1 MERDKNVTEM
11 IAVFSD
17 VARHPGP
24 AVKKLLQNTGKKA
37 IGCFPYYCPEELVAA
52 AGMIPIGCW
61 GGQIEI
67 ARAGNYFPPFAC
79 SIMQS
84 AMEMAIAGA
93 YDDLAAVII
102 PAPCD
107 TLKLFG
113 QNWIAGASRV
123 PAIPIVY
130 PLHKTAAGMDY
141 LQNELASVQRK
152 LEAIAGIRIADD
164 AIHAAI
170 ELYNNNR
177 RALREF
183 VQLAA
188 RQPGLISPVER
199 HHVIKSRFF
208 MEKPRHTK
216 LLAKLNQLLAA
227 QPAGTKQGKKVI
239 LTGIMVEPDGILEVL
254 ADYAITIVADDLAQE
269 SRLFRTD
276 VPAGENPLSRLAYQW
291 RDMNGCSLI
300 FSVEKN
306 RTDMLIDMFRQTQAD
321 GIVVCMMKFCEP
333 EEFDYPLIK
342 TECQAASIPVL
353 YLEIDQ
359 QTQSWGQVRTRVQAF
374 VESLDAG
381 REEAEAIK
389 S

>member
-1 MERDKNVTEM
+1 MERDKNITAM
-11 IAVFSD
+11 IAVFSE
-17 VARHPGP
+17 VAQHPGQ
-24 AVKKLLQNTGKKA
+24 AVKMLLQTTGKKA
-37 IGCFPYYCPEELVAA
+37 VGCFPYYCPEELVYA
-52 AGMIPIGCW
+52 AGMFPVGCW

-84 AMEMAIAGA
+84 AMEMAIAGV
-93 YDDLAAVII
+93 YEDLAAVII

-130 PLHKTAAGMDY
+130 PLNKTAAGMEY
-141 LQNELASVQRK
+141 LGQELAAVQRK
-152 LEAIAGIRIADD
+152 LEAIAGIRITDD
-164 AIHAAI
+164 ALHAGI
-170 ELYNNNR
+170 ELYNDNR

-216 LLAKLNQLLAA
+216 LLEKLNQLLAT

-254 ADYAITIVADDLAQE
+254 ADNNITIVADDLAQE

-276 VPAGENPLSRLAYQW
+276 VPAGENPLSRLAEQW
-291 RDMNGCSLI
+291 RVMDGCSLI
-300 FSVEKN
+300 FSVQKT
-306 RTDMLIDMFRQTQAD
+306 RTNMLIDMFLQTQAD

-359 QTQSWGQVRTRVQAF
+359 QTQSLGQVRTRVQAF
-374 VESLDAG
+374 VESLDG
-381 REEAEAIK
+381 GSE
-389 S
+389 